1 MLLLISMFVIRESK
15 YKKKKNYQGV
25 SASNRKLTILHK
37 NESADISNYR
47 VGKVYTLSNR
57 WRTILIE
64 RENDS
69 VCSVDRIVP
78 VHAGTDVRLLPIL
91 LQHYSLRSLI
101 VRCAVFHIYASL
113 SINGTSVGQRQILT
127 NTFRE
132 ILSIDNTPSYFICNS
147 IKTVKLKR

>member
-1 MLLLISMFVIRESK
+1 MWSANRNT
-15 YKKKKNYQGV
+15 KKKK
-25 SASNRKLTILHK
+25 TIRAFRQVTENWQYCTK
-37 NESADISNYR
+37 TNTADISNYR

-64 RENDS
+64 RENHS

-101 VRCAVFHIYASL
+101 VRCAVFHIYAPL
-113 SINGTSVGQRQILT
+113 SINGISVGQRQILT